1 MNCESGSL
9 AAITDELDSSG
20 ALRQSEPMRT
30 ATVTRETAE
39 TAIRVELDLDGAGNA
54 MVSTGIGM
62 LDHMLHQLARHG
74 GVDLSVQASGD
85 LHVDAHH
92 TSEDVAIA
100 VGRALNEAL
109 GDRAGIAR
117 FADRSVPLDE
127 ALIQVA
133 LDLSGRPYAAVDLEF
148 PAPMIGGL
156 PASMAKH
163 ILETIAIEGRLA
175 LHVRQLAGENE
186 HHILE
191 ATFKAL
197 ARCLR
202 DAVQVVDDTGAPST
216 KGTLS
221 S

>member
-1 MNCESGSL
+1 
-9 AAITDELDSSG
+9 
-20 ALRQSEPMRT
+20 MRT
-30 ATVTRETAE
+30 ATVIRQTAE
-39 TAIRVELDLDGAGNA
+39 TSIQVELDLDG
-54 MVSTGIGM
+54 TGRSEAATGVGM

-74 GVDLSVQASGD
+74 GFDLSVTATGD
-85 LHVDAHH
+85 LDVDAHH
-92 TSEDVAIA
+92 TTEDVAIS

-109 GDRAGIAR
+109 GERRGIAR
-117 FADRSVPLDE
+117 FADRTVPLDE

-133 LDLSGRPYAAVDLEF
+133 LDLSGRPYAVIDLDF
-148 PAPMIGGL
+148 PAPMIGQL

-163 ILETIAIEGRLA
+163 VLETIAFEGRLA

-197 ARCLR
+197 ARALR
-202 DAVQVVDDTGAPST
+202 DAVRVVEGGDAPST

-221 S
+221 T

>member
-1 MNCESGSL
+1 
-9 AAITDELDSSG
+9 
-20 ALRQSEPMRT
+20 MRT
-30 ATVTRETAE
+30 SNVTRDTGETS
-39 TAIRVELDLDGAGNA
+39 IKVELDLDG
-54 MVSTGIGM
+54 TGAASVETGVGM

-74 GVDLSVQASGD
+74 GFDLTVQASGD

-100 VGRALNEAL
+100 VGRALDEAL

-117 FADRSVPLDE
+117 FADRTVPLDE

-133 LDLSGRPYAAVDLEF
+133 LDLSGRPYAAIDLDF
-148 PAPMIGGL
+148 PAPMIGEL
-156 PASMAKH
+156 PSSMVKH
-163 ILETIAIEGRLA
+163 ILETIAHEGRLA

-186 HHILE
+186 HHIIE

-202 DAVQVVDDTGAPST
+202 DAVRVVEESGAPST

-221 S
+221 D

>member
-1 MNCESGSL
+1 
-9 AAITDELDSSG
+9 
-20 ALRQSEPMRT
+20 MRT
-30 ATVTRETAE
+30 SNVTRDTGETS
-39 TAIRVELDLDGAGNA
+39 ISVELSLDGSGVAS
-54 MVSTGIGM
+54 VETGVGM

-74 GVDLSVQASGD
+74 GFDLTVQASGD

-100 VGRALNEAL
+100 VGRALDEAL

-117 FADRSVPLDE
+117 FADRTVPLDE

-133 LDLSGRPYAAVDLEF
+133 LDLSGRPYAAIDLEF
-148 PAPMIGGL
+148 PAPMIGEL
-156 PASMAKH
+156 PSSMAKH
-163 ILETIAIEGRLA
+163 ILETIAHEGRLA
-175 LHVRQLAGENE
+175 LHVRQLAGESE
-186 HHILE
+186 HHIIE

-202 DAVQVVDDTGAPST
+202 DAVRVVEESGAPST

-221 S
+221 D

>member
-1 MNCESGSL
+1 
-9 AAITDELDSSG
+9 
-20 ALRQSEPMRT
+20 MRT
-30 ATVTRETAE
+30 STVTRETGE
-39 TAIRVELDLDGAGNA
+39 TSIRVELALDGSGDAE
-54 MVSTGIGM
+54 VKTGVGM

-74 GVDLSVQASGD
+74 GFDLTVEATGD

-100 VGRALNEAL
+100 VGRALDEAL

-117 FADRSVPLDE
+117 FADRTVPLDE

-133 LDLSGRPYAAVDLEF
+133 LDLSGRPYAAIDLEF
-148 PAPMIGGL
+148 PAPMIGEL
-156 PASMAKH
+156 PSSMAKH
-163 ILETIAIEGRLA
+163 ILETIAHEGRLA

-186 HHILE
+186 HHIIE

-202 DAVQVVDDTGAPST
+202 DAVRVVEESGAPST
-216 KGTLS
+216 KGTLG
-221 S
+221 

>member
-1 MNCESGSL
+1 MGC
-9 AAITDELDSSG
+9 
-20 ALRQSEPMRT
+20 
-30 ATVTRETAE
+30 
-39 TAIRVELDLDGAGNA
+39 
-54 MVSTGIGM
+54 STICCT
-62 LDHMLHQLARHG
+62 QLARHG
-74 GVDLSVQASGD
+74 GFDLTVEASGD

-117 FADRSVPLDE
+117 FADRTVPLDE

-133 LDLSGRPYAAVDLEF
+133 LDLSGRPYAAIDLDF
-148 PAPMIGGL
+148 PAPMIGEL
-156 PASMAKH
+156 PSSMAKH
-163 ILETIAIEGRLA
+163 ILETVAQEGRLA

-186 HHILE
+186 HHIIE

-202 DAVQVVDDTGAPST
+202 DAARVVEESGAPST

-221 S
+221 E

>member
-1 MNCESGSL
+1 MR
-9 AAITDELDSSG
+9 SSEI
-20 ALRQSEPMRT
+20 S
-30 ATVTRETAE
+30 RETGE
-39 TAIRVELDLDGAGNA
+39 TTIRVSLNLDGSGNA
-54 MVSTGIGM
+54 QVATGVGM
-62 LDHMLHQLARHG
+62 LDHMLDQLARHG
-74 GVDLSVQASGD
+74 GFDLSVEASGD

-117 FADRSVPLDE
+117 FADRAVPLDE

-133 LDLSGRPYAAVDLEF
+133 LDLSGRPYARIALDF
-148 PAPMIGGL
+148 PAPMIGDL

-163 ILETIAIEGRLA
+163 ILETLAFEGRFA

-186 HHILE
+186 HHIIE

-202 DAVQVVDDTGAPST
+202 DATRIVDDAGAPST
-216 KGTLS
+216 KGTLN
-221 S
+221 

>member
-1 MNCESGSL
+1 
-9 AAITDELDSSG
+9 
-20 ALRQSEPMRT
+20 MRT
-30 ATVTRETAE
+30 STVVRETGE
-39 TAIRVELDLDGAGNA
+39 TSIRVELDLDGSGKAS
-54 MVSTGIGM
+54 VETGVGM

-74 GVDLSVQASGD
+74 GFDVNIEATGD

-117 FADRSVPLDE
+117 FADRMVPLDE
-127 ALIQVA
+127 SLIQVA
-133 LDLSGRPYAAVDLEF
+133 LDLSGRPYAVIDLDF
-148 PAPMIGGL
+148 PAPMIGEL
-156 PASMAKH
+156 PSSMAKH
-163 ILETIAIEGRLA
+163 ILETIAFEGRFA

-186 HHILE
+186 HHIIE

-202 DAVQVVDDTGAPST
+202 DAVRIVEQSGAPST

-221 S
+221 G

>member
-1 MNCESGSL
+1 MTN
-9 AAITDELDSSG
+9 ARPARP
-20 ALRQSEPMRT
+20 ART
-30 ATVTRETAE
+30 ARITRETAE
-39 TAIRVELDLDGAGNA
+39 TRISVDLNLDGVGAA
-54 MVSTGIGM
+54 DVSTGIGM

-74 GVDLSVQASGD
+74 GFDLTVQADGD

-92 TSEDVAIA
+92 TTEDVAITL
-100 VGRALNEAL
+100 GQALNEAL

-117 FADRSVPLDE
+117 FADRTVPLDE
-127 ALIQVA
+127 SLIQVA
-133 LDLSGRPYAAVDLEF
+133 IDLSGRPYSQVALDF
-148 PAPMIGGL
+148 PAPMIGEL
-156 PASMAKH
+156 PSSMARH
-163 ILETIAIEGRLA
+163 MLETIAHEARIA

-186 HHILE
+186 HHIIE

-202 DAVQVVDDTGAPST
+202 DAVRVVDESGAPST

>member
-1 MNCESGSL
+1 
-9 AAITDELDSSG
+9 
-20 ALRQSEPMRT
+20 MRT
-30 ATVTRETAE
+30 SNVTRETGE
-39 TAIRVELDLDGAGNA
+39 TSISVELNLDGAGDA
-54 MVSTGIGM
+54 SVETGVGM

-74 GVDLSVQASGD
+74 GFDLTVQATGD

-100 VGRALNEAL
+100 LGRALDEAL

-117 FADRSVPLDE
+117 FADRTVPLDE

-133 LDLSGRPYAAVDLEF
+133 LDLSGRPYAAIDLDF
-148 PAPMIGGL
+148 PAPMIGEL
-156 PASMAKH
+156 PSSMAKH
-163 ILETIAIEGRLA
+163 ILETVAHEGRLA

-186 HHILE
+186 HHIIE

-202 DAVQVVDDTGAPST
+202 DAVRVGDESGAPST
-216 KGTLS
+216 KGTLNS
-221 S
+221 

>member
-1 MNCESGSL
+1 MRS
-9 AAITDELDSSG
+9 AI
-20 ALRQSEPMRT
+20 
-30 ATVTRETAE
+30 VTRDTGETS
-39 TAIRVELDLDGAGNA
+39 IRVELELDGAGNA
-54 MVSTGIGM
+54 SVETGVGM
-62 LDHMLHQLARHG
+62 LDHMLHQLARHSG
-74 GVDLSVQASGD
+74 FDLTVQASGD

-100 VGRALNEAL
+100 VGHALDDAL

-117 FADRSVPLDE
+117 FADRTVPLDE
-127 ALIQVA
+127 SLIQVA
-133 LDLSGRPYAAVDLEF
+133 LDLSGRPYAAIDLDF
-148 PAPMIGGL
+148 PAPMIGEL
-156 PASMAKH
+156 PSSMARH
-163 ILETIAIEGRLA
+163 ILETIAHEGRLA

-186 HHILE
+186 HHIIE

-202 DAVQVVDDTGAPST
+202 DAVRVVEESGAPST

>member
-1 MNCESGSL
+1 
-9 AAITDELDSSG
+9 
-20 ALRQSEPMRT
+20 MRS
-30 ATVTRETAE
+30 ATVTRETGE
-39 TAIRVELDLDGAGNA
+39 TSISVELNLNGVGDAS
-54 MVSTGIGM
+54 VETGVGM

-74 GVDLSVQASGD
+74 GFDLTVQASGD

-100 VGRALNEAL
+100 VGRAFDEAL

-117 FADRSVPLDE
+117 FADRTVPLDE

-133 LDLSGRPYAAVDLEF
+133 LDLSDRPYAAIDLDF
-148 PAPMIGGL
+148 PAPMIGEL
-156 PASMAKH
+156 PSSMAKH
-163 ILETIAIEGRLA
+163 ILETIAHEGRLA

-186 HHILE
+186 HHIIE

-202 DAVQVVDDTGAPST
+202 DAVRVVEESGAPST

-221 S
+221 E

>member
-1 MNCESGSL
+1 MR
-9 AAITDELDSSG
+9 SS
-20 ALRQSEPMRT
+20 A
-30 ATVTRETAE
+30 VTRETGE
-39 TAIRVELDLDGAGNA
+39 TSIAVELELDGAGDA
-54 MVSTGIGM
+54 SVETGVGM

-74 GVDLSVQASGD
+74 GFDLSVRASGD

-100 VGRALNEAL
+100 VGRAFDEAL
-109 GDRAGIAR
+109 GDRSGIAR
-117 FADRSVPLDE
+117 FADRTVPLDE

-133 LDLSGRPYAAVDLEF
+133 LDLSGRPYAAIDLEF
-148 PAPMIGGL
+148 PAPMIGEL
-156 PASMAKH
+156 PSSMAKH
-163 ILETIAIEGRLA
+163 ILETIAHEGRLA

-186 HHILE
+186 HHIIE

-202 DAVQVVDDTGAPST
+202 DAVRVVEESGAPST

-221 S
+221 E

>member
-1 MNCESGSL
+1 
-9 AAITDELDSSG
+9 
-20 ALRQSEPMRT
+20 MRT
-30 ATVTRETAE
+30 ATVTRETGE
-39 TAIRVELDLDGAGNA
+39 TSISVELNLDGAGDA
-54 MVSTGIGM
+54 SVETGVGM

-74 GVDLSVQASGD
+74 GFDLTVRATGD

-100 VGRALNEAL
+100 VGRAFDEAL
-109 GDRAGIAR
+109 GGRAGIAR
-117 FADRSVPLDE
+117 FADCTVPLDE

-133 LDLSGRPYAAVDLEF
+133 LDLSGRPYAAIDLDF
-148 PAPMIGGL
+148 PAPMIGEL
-156 PASMAKH
+156 PSSMAKH
-163 ILETIAIEGRLA
+163 ILETIAHEGRLA

-186 HHILE
+186 HHIIE

-202 DAVQVVDDTGAPST
+202 DAVRIVEESGAPST

-221 S
+221 E

>member
-1 MNCESGSL
+1 
-9 AAITDELDSSG
+9 
-20 ALRQSEPMRT
+20 MRT
-30 ATVTRETAE
+30 SNVTRETGE
-39 TAIRVELDLDGAGNA
+39 TSISVELNLDGAGDA
-54 MVSTGIGM
+54 SVETGVGM

-74 GVDLSVQASGD
+74 GFDLTVQATGD

-100 VGRALNEAL
+100 LGRALDEAL

-117 FADRSVPLDE
+117 FADRTVPLDE

-133 LDLSGRPYAAVDLEF
+133 LDLSGRPYAAIDLDF
-148 PAPMIGGL
+148 PAPMIGEL
-156 PASMAKH
+156 PSSMAKH
-163 ILETIAIEGRLA
+163 ILETVAHEGRLA

-186 HHILE
+186 HHIIE

-202 DAVQVVDDTGAPST
+202 DAVRVVDEAGAPST

>member
-1 MNCESGSL
+1 
-9 AAITDELDSSG
+9 
-20 ALRQSEPMRT
+20 MRS
-30 ATVTRETAE
+30 ATVTRETGE
-39 TAIRVELDLDGAGNA
+39 TSILVELELDGSGQAS
-54 MVSTGIGM
+54 VETGVGM

-74 GVDLSVQASGD
+74 GFDLTVRATGD

-109 GDRAGIAR
+109 GERFGIAR
-117 FADRSVPLDE
+117 FADRTVPLDE

-133 LDLSGRPYAAVDLEF
+133 LDLSGRPYAVIGLDF

-156 PASMAKH
+156 PSSMAKH
-163 ILETIAIEGRLA
+163 VLETIAFEGRLA

-202 DAVQVVDDTGAPST
+202 DAVRVVEEAGAPST
-216 KGTLS
+216 KGTLC
-221 S
+221 

>member
-1 MNCESGSL
+1 
-9 AAITDELDSSG
+9 
-20 ALRQSEPMRT
+20 MRS
-30 ATVTRETAE
+30 ATVTRETGE
-39 TAIRVELDLDGAGNA
+39 TSISVELNLDGAGDA
-54 MVSTGIGM
+54 SVKTGVGM

-74 GVDLSVQASGD
+74 GFDLTVHATGD

-100 VGRALNEAL
+100 VGRAFDEAL

-117 FADRSVPLDE
+117 FADRTVPLDE

-133 LDLSGRPYAAVDLEF
+133 LDLSGRPYAAIDLDF
-148 PAPMIGGL
+148 PAPMIGEL
-156 PASMAKH
+156 PSSMAKH
-163 ILETIAIEGRLA
+163 ILETIAHEGRLA

-186 HHILE
+186 HHIIE

-202 DAVQVVDDTGAPST
+202 DAVRVVEESGAPST

-221 S
+221 E

>member
-1 MNCESGSL
+1 
-9 AAITDELDSSG
+9 
-20 ALRQSEPMRT
+20 MRS
-30 ATVTRETAE
+30 ATVTRDTGETS
-39 TAIRVELDLDGAGNA
+39 IRVELELDGSGRAD
-54 MVSTGIGM
+54 VSTGVGM

-74 GVDLSVQASGD
+74 AFDLSVQASGD

-100 VGRALNEAL
+100 VGRALDDAL

-117 FADRSVPLDE
+117 FADRTVPLDE
-127 ALIQVA
+127 SLIQVA
-133 LDLSGRPYAAVDLEF
+133 LDLSGRPYAAIDLNF
-148 PAPMIGGL
+148 PAPMIGEL
-156 PASMAKH
+156 PSSMARH
-163 ILETIAIEGRLA
+163 ILETVAHEGRLA

-186 HHILE
+186 HHIIE

-202 DAVQVVDDTGAPST
+202 DAVRVVEESGAPST